1 MTRLLFVAVGYLFGL
16 FNTSLAIGKLAG
28 FDIRKHGSGNTGTT
42 NMVRV
47 MGAKMGFAVL
57 IGDAFKAIIPMLV
70 MAHLFGGADGLAP
83 VLIKAYTGFGAVL
96 GHNYPFYTGFRGG
109 KGIAT
114 SLGVAFAFH
123 PLVGICGMIS
133 FAIPFFTLHFASLC
147 SLIMITV
154 MFGGMSVMI
163 FLRAGIMG
171 ALPGQ
176 EAIELYV
183 IFGLMVFLA
192 FFRHRTNIEK
202 LLKGQERKTYLSKKD
217 PDA

>member
-1 MTRLLFVAVGYLFGL
+1 MARLLFVVVGYVFGL

-70 MAHLFGGADGLAP
+70 MAQLFGESGAYAP
-83 VLIKAYTGFGAVL
+83 ALVKAYTGFGAVL

-123 PLVGICGMIS
+123 PAVGIFGMIC
-133 FAIPFFTLHFASLC
+133 FAIPFFTLHYASLC

-154 MFGGMSVMI
+154 MFGALSVMT
-163 FLRAGIMG
+163 FLRAGVMQ
-171 ALPGQ
+171 ALSAQ

-183 IFGLMVFLA
+183 IFGLMIFLA

-217 PDA
+217 RA